1 MGRSRKEAAFLL
13 AVGSL
18 LPATLGLHLVTRGP
32 VDPSPLPE
40 RVKDL
45 AGRVVEVEMV
55 PGARRNSGMFFCPVA
70 EYTRDGE
77 VRRVSMRSRY
87 RPNAPYR
94 VGDAV
99 RLVQV
104 ATGDVWF
111 AKDWDDTAIRT
122 ASGRTWERLRN
133 AFLGG
138 LLLLSALLGFALAVT
153 VLGAKDAV
161 RARRA

>member
-1 MGRSRKEAAFLL
+1 MAFLL

-32 VDPSPLPE
+32 AEPSPLPA
-40 RVKDL
+40 RVRDV
-45 AGRVVEVEMV
+45 AGRVVEVQMV
-55 PGARRNSGMFFCPVA
+55 PGSRRNSGLFFCPVA
-70 EYTRDGE
+70 EYTHDGQ
-77 VRRVSMRSRY
+77 VRRVPMRSRH
-87 RPNAPYR
+87 RPDAPYR

-111 AKDWDDTAIRT
+111 AKDWDDTAIRSA
-122 ASGRTWERLRN
+122 ASRSWERLRN

-153 VLGAKDAV
+153 VL
-161 RARRA
+161 RARDATRRR